1 MLKKLIVLGFSVA
14 ALLATPALAQS
25 PQDDSRGRAMPVS
38 YADLDLSQP
47 EDAAT
52 LLQRLRTAAAAS
64 CEQNAAAQGNAR
76 LERAIAQ
83 CRDEALN
90 SAVAQLDQP
99 ELTRLHAA
107 RR

>member
-52 LLQRLRTAAAAS
+52 LLQRLRTAAAGPPANKTPPPKATHGLS
-64 CEQNAAAQGNAR
+64 ARSRNAVMKR
-76 LERAIAQ
+76 
-83 CRDEALN
+83 
-90 SAVAQLDQP
+90 
-99 ELTRLHAA
+99 
-107 RR
+107 